1 MGKISPFPA
10 KGFAHHLQPYEF
22 PFKVI
27 DRNQFGNRIY
37 ASVNKTQLIFR
48 KKTPKYLI
56 KLFSQ
61 QFYCWAT
68 VNTLPG
74 WAEGNF

>member
-1 MGKISPFPA
+1 MILSLEAEKEKKWEKISPFPA

-48 KKTPKYLI
+48 KKIPNI
-56 KLFSQ
+56 
-61 QFYCWAT
+61 
-68 VNTLPG
+68 
-74 WAEGNF
+74 